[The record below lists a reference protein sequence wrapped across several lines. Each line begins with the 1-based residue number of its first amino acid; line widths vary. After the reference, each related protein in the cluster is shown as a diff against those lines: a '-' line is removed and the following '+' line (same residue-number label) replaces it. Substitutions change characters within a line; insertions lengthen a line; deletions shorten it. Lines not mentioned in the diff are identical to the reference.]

1 MKKYIIGID
10 IGGTKVATGLV
21 TEEGKLVDKVVLPTY
36 SKKGF
41 DFSLNQTYLS
51 VEELIR
57 KTRVKKNSIIGI
69 GACAPGPLDPLRG
82 IVHNPPNLKGWS
94 EVPLAS
100 LLRKKFGMKAKI
112 ENDANCAGM
121 AEVIWGAAKGYRHV
135 FYVTV
140 STGIGTAIIVDGRIY
155 HGKNGMAGEGGHVTI
170 KYDAYG
176 DKCHCGRYGCIEAMA
191 SGPHTVRR
199 LVKKLKKNP
208 KMKTSL
214 RSMVGGKLD
223 TITMVTLGDA
233 AAKGDKVALDTIKEE
248 GTLLGIWLGNMINL
262 IDPEIIVIGGGVS
275 SLGKLLFAPAKESI
289 LEHTINIHA
298 AKTPVVR
305 ARLNRNVGIFG
316 AASIFMKK
324 RPRYPRAKR

>member
-1 MKKYIIGID
+1 
-10 IGGTKVATGLV
+10 
-21 TEEGKLVDKVVLPTY
+21 
-36 SKKGF
+36 
-41 DFSLNQTYLS
+41 
-51 VEELIR
+51 
-57 KTRVKKNSIIGI
+57 
-69 GACAPGPLDPLRG
+69 
-82 IVHNPPNLKGWS
+82 
-94 EVPLAS
+94 
-100 LLRKKFGMKAKI
+100 
-112 ENDANCAGM
+112 
-121 AEVIWGAAKGYRHV
+121 
-135 FYVTV
+135 
-140 STGIGTAIIVDGRIY
+140 
-155 HGKNGMAGEGGHVTI
+155 
-170 KYDAYG
+170 
-176 DKCHCGRYGCIEAMA
+176 
-191 SGPHTVRR
+191 
-199 LVKKLKKNP
+199 
-208 KMKTSL
+208 
-214 RSMVGGKLD
+214 MVGGKLD